1 MTLTRNYTTGANTN
15 AAFGTIQGAQFQ
27 SRRAIVSVRYSF

>member
-1 MTLTRNYTTGANTN
+1 LTITRHYVTGANTN

-27 SRRAIVSVRYSF
+27 SRRAILSMRYAF